1 MINTLKKTVF
11 AVGLTAAVGLNAVE
25 GRCQS
30 CEQKLAIKQEIQDIL
45 AQALALAQSGAVEE
59 IVEKC
64 GCGKPRPPR
73 PSRNSEEQE
82 AIVDGQA
89 IAATDEQDAAIE
101 KCGCGKP
108 RPPRPS
114 GRSDKEQAVPQKEEN
129 KEAQAD
135 KDLVSALKKA
145 LGSIREYMQTPC

>member
-1 MINTLKKTVF
+1 MKSALKKSILAVGLLA
-11 AVGLTAAVGLNAVE
+11 AVGLTADEN
-25 GRCQS
+25 RCQS

-73 PSRNSEEQE
+73 PSRKDEEIIVAEEQE
-82 AIVDGQA
+82 
-89 IAATDEQDAAIE
+89 EQEVTAE

-108 RPPRPS
+108 KPAPRPIQRPS
-114 GRSDKEQAVPQKEEN
+114 GR
-129 KEAQAD
+129 AD
-135 KDLVSALKKA
+135 KDAQMQVEHAEQSEENLVDALKKA
-145 LGSIREYMQTPC
+145 LGSIKNYLQQPCNE